1 VDLTLNPDQSFFQ
14 ETTRRFLESQ
24 APLTAVRELYTDASG
39 YDRDWWR
46 QGAELG
52 WTALLVPEGDGGGT
66 LSGGPVAD
74 LAIVAE
80 EFGRMVS
87 PGPLLPTN
95 LVALAL
101 ATGGTPEQRAE
112 VLPALVA
119 GESVAAWAFKEPGRG
134 WRAADVELEAR
145 PGGKDGRGDGFVL
158 SGTKTM
164 VEAAPTAD
172 RFLVTARAGVGLAQ
186 FLLPRDAAGLT
197 VTPLDGL
204 DFVRRFGRLDLDGVA
219 VPASARVGAAD
230 ASEAVERL
238 AQVGATLESAQM
250 AGAAARV
257 LDFTVEYAFDRYS
270 FGRQLASYQALKH
283 RFADMKLWL
292 EAAHGT
298 IDGAARALD
307 RDEPEAARLVSAAKA
322 WVGDRVPE
330 LVQDCVQM
338 HGGIGVT
345 WEHDIH
351 LYLRRVTLGR
361 SLYGT
366 PDEHRERLAVAAGL

>member
-1 VDLTLNPDQSFFQ
+1 LDLTLNPDQSFFQ

-145 PGGKDGRGDGFVL
+145 PDGKDGQGGGFVL

-164 VEAAPTAD
+164 VEAAPTAE
-172 RFLVTARAGVGLAQ
+172 RFLVTARVGDGLAQ

-230 ASEAVERL
+230 ATDAVERL
-238 AQVGATLESAQM
+238 ARVGATLESAQM

-298 IDGAARALD
+298 IEGAARALD
-307 RDEPEAARLVSAAKA
+307 GDEPDAARLVSAAKA
-322 WVGDRVPE
+322 WTGDRVPE